1 MTPDT
6 VYDFVIIGS
15 GFGGSVSA
23 MRLTEKGYSVLVL
36 EQGKRYGDADFA
48 TTNWLVWKYLW
59 LPALRCFGILQISAF
74 RNLMVLHG
82 AGVGGGTLG
91 YSNVL
96 MEPDDKLFEAP
107 AWRDLADWKTVLRP
121 HYDTAKRMLGVA
133 RNPRLWP
140 ADAALQ
146 EIAASLNMGH
156 TFQPADVGVFFGE
169 PGKDAPDP
177 YFGGEGPERRGC
189 THCGACMVGCR
200 HNAKNTLVKNY
211 LYFAEKRGAQVWP
224 ECEVRDIGHLPRGQA
239 DGARYEVVY
248 RSSTAWPFKP
258 EGSVRT
264 RNVVLSAGALGTLRL
279 LFRCQA
285 VTDSLP
291 DLSPRLGDM
300 VRTNG
305 ETLLG
310 AVNRQFDTDYSE
322 GIAITSIMQA
332 DALTHIEPVRY
343 PAGSDLMRFL
353 GGPMIESGG
362 APARI
367 FNAILEVL
375 RQRADYFKVY
385 VQAGWAS
392 RTTILLV
399 MQTADNQMRLR
410 LRRSLL
416 TLYQRGLVS
425 MPMPEQPIP
434 AKVDIGHEI
443 ARAFAEKTGGIPL
456 GSVSEGLFN
465 VPITAHILGGVPIG
479 RDVQDGVV
487 DMNFEVFNYPGLFVV
502 DGSIVPAN
510 PGVNPSL
517 TITALAEYAMSHF
530 PPKTGG

>member
-1 MTPDT
+1 
-6 VYDFVIIGS
+6 
-15 GFGGSVSA
+15 
-23 MRLTEKGYSVLVL
+23 
-36 EQGKRYGDADFA
+36 
-48 TTNWLVWKYLW
+48 
-59 LPALRCFGILQISAF
+59 
-74 RNLMVLHG
+74 
-82 AGVGGGTLG
+82 
-91 YSNVL
+91 
-96 MEPDDKLFEAP
+96 
-107 AWRDLADWKTVLRP
+107 
-121 HYDTAKRMLGVA
+121 
-133 RNPRLWP
+133 
-140 ADAALQ
+140 
-146 EIAASLNMGH
+146 
-156 TFQPADVGVFFGE
+156 
-169 PGKDAPDP
+169 
-177 YFGGEGPERRGC
+177 
-189 THCGACMVGCR
+189 
-200 HNAKNTLVKNY
+200 
-211 LYFAEKRGAQVWP
+211 
-224 ECEVRDIGHLPRGQA
+224 
-239 DGARYEVVY
+239 
-248 RSSTAWPFKP
+248 
-258 EGSVRT
+258 
-264 RNVVLSAGALGTLRL
+264 
-279 LFRCQA
+279 
-285 VTDSLP
+285 
-291 DLSPRLGDM
+291 
-300 VRTNG
+300 
-305 ETLLG
+305 
-310 AVNRQFDTDYSE
+310 VNRQLDTDYSE

-443 ARAFAEKTGGIPL
+443 TRAFAEKTGGIPL